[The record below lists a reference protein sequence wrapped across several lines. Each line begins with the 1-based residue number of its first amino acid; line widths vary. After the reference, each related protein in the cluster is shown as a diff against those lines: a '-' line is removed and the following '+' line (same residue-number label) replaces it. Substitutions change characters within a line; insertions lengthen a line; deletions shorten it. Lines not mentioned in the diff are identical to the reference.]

1 VPTRFLDFKGW
12 WEQKDGYLA
21 TSDIYAV
28 IADTV
33 SISSALSELVK
44 QNLFNLWYD
53 ETGGKI
59 RIRSFIPADV
69 NEPVKPLTDISNL
82 VLDRTSAKDYHDA
95 RATQIWIF
103 YGALNWTKYKDDKDF
118 RRAYVAANT
127 DLEND
132 NAFGEKRVIKIYS
145 RWWSDPQNA
154 QAISLGT
161 RYLQKFSDT
170 PVRVKFDMDVKD
182 SDVGLADNF
191 VLQSDV
197 YQDEFGAPLNK
208 KMIIISK
215 QEDPYK
221 GTVTYEAEAVG
232 YEAIYGFV
240 APDATPEYTSAS
252 AAEKL
257 AYGFISQDNGLMT
270 NGDDGYSIQ

>member
-1 VPTRFLDFKGW
+1 MAFFFFFFLFFFNDP
-12 WEQKDGYLA
+12 A
-21 TSDIYAV
+21 TTEIYTLSLH
-28 IADTV
+28 D
-33 SISSALSELVK
+33 ALPI
-44 QNLFNLWYD
+44 YD
-53 ETGGKI
+53 M
-59 RIRSFIPADV
+59 
-69 NEPVKPLTDISNL
+69 NNL
-82 VLDRTSAKDYHDA
+82 VIDRTSSRDYHDA
-95 RATQIWIF
+95 RATQVWIF
-103 YGALNWTKYKDDKDF
+103 YRPNNYLKFKDDNEF
-118 RRAYVAANT
+118 SRAYVAANT

-132 NAFGEKRVIKIYS
+132 DAFGEKRVIKIYS